1 MIRIRNE
8 EEAESIQETKL
19 KQEGFLEDNLR
30 EWILSEPIGVLGE
43 DIMIIGR
50 EVIVSGFQDGIDLL
64 GIDREGN
71 VVIIELK
78 RGSLKGSVDFQGL
91 KYAAFV
97 SQWGHEDLRDQFKKF
112 KNSPWGESL
121 YDKDAEFKE
130 KLNEFCNEGYDSN
143 RDQRII
149 LIGESVRKRL
159 EMVVQW
165 LTERDIDISA
175 IEVTLMK
182 SHGDLYLSSEQII
195 PIPERGG
202 QDVSP
207 DTSKEPWKKDGEA
220 WHIEEMTDE
229 LTGEL
234 LQNLITAINDI
245 EPLSGPKWKQNYVS
259 FKQGRRRRIALGTN
273 QSSID
278 IDLLFLG
285 DVELDIDEISE
296 KLNIPAKQITTDG
309 DYRGGNTDIRI
320 TCEAGDEPNI
330 EALAD
335 LCETLI

>member
-1 MIRIRNE
+1 MMRIE
-8 EEAESIQETKL
+8 DKEEAESIPETKL

-30 EWILSEPIGVLGE
+30 EWILSEPMGVLGE
-43 DIMIIGR
+43 DVMIIGR

-78 RGSLKGSVDFQGL
+78 RGTLKGSVDFQGL
-91 KYAAFV
+91 KYAAFA
-97 SQWGHEDLRDQFKKF
+97 SQWGYEDLRDQFDKF
-112 KNSPWGESL
+112 KHSSWGESL
-121 YDKDAEFKE
+121 YGEDAEFKE
-130 KLNEFCNEGYDSN
+130 KLAEFCNEDYEPN

-149 LIGESVRKRL
+149 LIGESIRKRL

-165 LTERDIDISA
+165 LSERDIDVSA
-175 IEVTLMK
+175 IEVTLMN
-182 SHGDLYLSSEQII
+182 SNGDLYLSSEQII
-195 PIPERGG
+195 PIPKRGG
-202 QDVSP
+202 QEVSP
-207 DTSKEPWKKDGEA
+207 DTSKEPWKKNGEA

-234 LQNLITAINDI
+234 LQNIITAIDDI
-245 EPLSGPKWKQNYVS
+245 EPLSGPEWKQNYVS
-259 FKQGRRRRIALGTN
+259 FKQGRRRRVVLGTN

-285 DVELDIDEISE
+285 ETNLDIKQISE
-296 KLNIPAKQITTDG
+296 KLNIGPEQVTMDS

-320 TCEAGDEPNI
+320 TCEPGDEPDI

-335 LCETLI
+335 LCESLV

>member
-1 MIRIRNE
+1 MRIEGE
-8 EEAESIQETKL
+8 EEAESIPETKL

-91 KYAAFV
+91 KYAAFA
-97 SQWGHEDLRDQFKKF
+97 SQWGYEDLRNQFDKF
-112 KNSPWGESL
+112 KDSSWGESL
-121 YDKDAEFKE
+121 YDKDADFKE
-130 KLNEFCNEGYDSN
+130 KLNEFCNEDYEPN

-149 LIGESVRKRL
+149 LIGESLRKRL

-165 LTERDIDISA
+165 LSERDIDISA
-175 IEVTLMK
+175 IEVTLMN
-182 SHGDLYLSSEQII
+182 SNGDLYLDSEQII

-202 QDVSP
+202 QEVSP

-220 WHIEEMTDE
+220 WHIEEVTDE

-245 EPLSGPKWKQNYVS
+245 EPLSGPEWKQNYVS
-259 FKQGRRRRIALGTN
+259 FKQGRRRRVVLGTN

-285 DVELDIDEISE
+285 DVELDTEEISD
-296 KLNIPAKQITTDG
+296 KLNISTERVIAGG

-320 TCEAGDEPNI
+320 TCEASDELDI